1 MNKSLSK
8 KFGMRVRF
16 ERMKRDWSQEQLADL
31 AGIGRTTITAI
42 ERNIS
47 SPTLDIV
54 EKISKALEY
63 EPYQL
68 LKFNDLEI

>member
-31 AGIGRTTITAI
+31 AGIGRTTITSI

>member
-47 SPTLDIV
+47 SPTLDMV
-54 EKISKALEY
+54 EKISKALGY